1 MVACR
6 LGSWIRKSQLSL
18 RNPVDHRGPSWG
30 NIERLRDPE
39 QRHRRDLGEH
49 HHPRICCV
57 AYRSSSAAAVESSL
71 MVQDFGWLKHQGD
84 KPEPRLERI
93 ATLWRMRGTSG
104 RNIECAAFRT
114 ETGMELR
121 TMYSPEE
128 IIASQLFRGVD
139 ADEKIAEAADQ
150 WRLNL
155 FAKGFSDAE

>member
-1 MVACR
+1 
-6 LGSWIRKSQLSL
+6 
-18 RNPVDHRGPSWG
+18 
-30 NIERLRDPE
+30 
-39 QRHRRDLGEH
+39 
-49 HHPRICCV
+49 
-57 AYRSSSAAAVESSL
+57 

-150 WRLNL
+150 
-155 FAKGFSDAE
+155 

>member
-1 MVACR
+1 
-6 LGSWIRKSQLSL
+6 
-18 RNPVDHRGPSWG
+18 
-30 NIERLRDPE
+30 
-39 QRHRRDLGEH
+39 
-49 HHPRICCV
+49 
-57 AYRSSSAAAVESSL
+57 